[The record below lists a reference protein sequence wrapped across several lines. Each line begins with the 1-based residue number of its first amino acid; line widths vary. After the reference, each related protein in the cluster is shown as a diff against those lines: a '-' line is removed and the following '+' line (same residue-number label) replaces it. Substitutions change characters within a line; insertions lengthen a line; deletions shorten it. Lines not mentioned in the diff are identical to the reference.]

1 MRDGVYLVS
10 LGTWVGVCCVL
21 GLTVTMVE
29 LLHGKMIMME
39 KDAQVP
45 PAAIALDI

>member
-1 MRDGVYLVS
+1 
-10 LGTWVGVCCVL
+10 
-21 GLTVTMVE
+21 MVE

-45 PAAIALDI
+45 PAAIALDIWIFLAQLEIWLGIAQVLQP